1 MASLEE
7 KRVNGKIFSYYF
19 SCTLG
24 RDSQGK
30 QIRRYKT
37 WKVPEGM
44 TPSKAKKLAEREAK
58 AWEAELRAEFEAETA
73 PVIQV
78 QEKEK
83 VISIKHRPDCIT
95 RLGRCLYQIGMKMLF
110 P

>member
-1 MASLEE
+1 MASVEE

-37 WKVPEGM
+37 WKYDVRAVGVIRLFRIA
-44 TPSKAKKLAEREAK
+44 SKSGGY
-58 AWEAELRAEFEAETA
+58 
-73 PVIQV
+73 PN
-78 QEKEK
+78 
-83 VISIKHRPDCIT
+83 RP
-95 RLGRCLYQIGMKMLF
+95 K
-110 P
+110 